1 MDSSDLL
8 KLKMSIGLLCS
19 QNIALPECNLD
30 PGNTGT
36 IGPTGPAGPAGQQ
49 GSAGAAGQ
57 MGPTGRTGPT
67 GITGPTGLGETGV
80 TGPTG
85 ETGSTGQTGPT
96 GLGETGVTGPTG
108 YIGETGPTGPTGLGA
123 TGVTGPT
130 GYIGETGST
139 GPTGETGVT
148 GPTGYIGETGPT
160 GPTGLGATGVTGP
173 TGYIG
178 ETGSTGPT
186 GAGATG
192 PTGPTGEIGPP
203 GIGTSFISERF
214 TTMTNPNPT
223 LDTVVTYDDTLQY
236 GNGTLPAGTSNDGQY
251 KIVVASITN
260 INSRDTTFYTNTHL
274 YDKLQTLY
282 SSGNTTLGP
291 TGSIIKAVEYDYHNH
306 SIYYNTTTNSS
317 NSSSYYNIGLEK
329 VWIAGRID
337 STKIRIDPTTPNTST
352 SGSNA
357 IAYNILYYD
366 YGIQPNDY
374 VELSLENRG
383 KWRVPYDKNRIMGVG
398 RPVQTIEP
406 LVYCLHNDTV
416 NNRMYIGGQFRSLV
430 KDIPNGT
437 IPYTDIDNVF
447 LTYYDKTNNVFVGE
461 GTVYPTQPTNPQLDN
476 SYGARTINSTTSS
489 PCFVGPSGSKLIRTI
504 NNISGVYCLHYNATK
519 NQLYVGG
526 NFVINKVIDR
536 NNIIPLLNIA
546 VWDFNINDWITLDGG
561 YHYLGFAPS
570 ISDNN
575 VIVKTFAFDQIS
587 QRLYIGGTFTQ
598 LVDVNGATTNFKYL
612 CYFDFINNSYNN
624 VTNYDI
630 NSEGYVN
637 TLAYD
642 HSRERLYIGGKFT
655 SQGYTRT
662 NQNPPSNP
670 PINPPYNTNLSYN
683 YFMFV
688 DYAIDPTIFQ
698 PTDYVGSSN
707 GFIVDRDT
715 VVNTISIDEK
725 CNRVYIGGNFTANG
739 RGNILSNIGI
749 LNTDTNL
756 ISYGIN
762 NKLFTSGYDANA
774 YTSSANTNPT
784 GLQNFGFNQTV
795 FCSTLHPQ
803 NRYLFWGGFFTN
815 IIQFKDGEISNGLQ
829 TNYVCKV
836 QLNTYNLVLDQKFGE
851 YVNYFCNR
859 LGNLVSY
866 LNIPDGTKISLL
878 SDILPY
884 ESPFNGLPNINTQ
897 QYIMWQELIQDLTD
911 EIVTPTITS
920 NIVPANNVHMI
931 DNIQSI
937 FIGKKLGDP
946 TSLQPTS
953 LVSIPNSVL
962 IGYGAGYEIAPQ
974 NITDIIAIGTNA
986 GYSSQASNSIILNA
1000 SGGALNCTTTGT
1012 FIKPLRAQSATNT
1025 VYYDDTTGELSYNT
1039 SIRKHKTNIVN
1050 LTMNTSNLYNLTPR
1064 EYDYVN
1070 GNHSI
1075 GFIAEEVD
1083 LIDTMLTTKNKSGQP
1098 TNINWFGI
1106 VTYLVKEMKILKDQ
1120 NQTFAGQIQTLTEQI
1135 QTLNGT
1141 N

>member
-1 MDSSDLL
+1 MNLNDL
-8 KLKMSIGLLCS
+8 
-19 QNIALPECNLD
+19 CNMQVGVYRPCNPNPSCL
-30 PGNTGT
+30 
-36 IGPTGPAGPAGQQ
+36 IKGPTGDKGPNGDK
-49 GSAGAAGQ
+49 
-57 MGPTGRTGPT
+57 
-67 GITGPTGLGETGV
+67 GETGDKGANGDDGKV

-85 ETGSTGQTGPT
+85 QTGAIGTGPT
-96 GLGETGVTGPTG
+96 GSQGDTGETGATGPTG
-108 YIGETGPTGPTGLGA
+108 YTGPIGEGA
-123 TGVTGPT
+123 
-130 GYIGETGST
+130 
-139 GPTGETGVT
+139 
-148 GPTGYIGETGPT
+148 
-160 GPTGLGATGVTGP
+160 
-173 TGYIG
+173 
-178 ETGSTGPT
+178 TGPT

-192 PTGPTGEIGPP
+192 PTGPTGAGTTGPTGEIGPP
-203 GIGTSFISERF
+203 GGIGTSFISERF

-260 INSRDTTFYTNTHL
+260 INSRNTTFYTNTHL
-274 YDKLQTLY
+274 YDKLQTQY
-282 SSGNTTLGP
+282 ISNPKTLGP
-291 TGSIIKAVEYDYHNH
+291 EDGSIIRAVEYDYHNT

-329 VWIAGRID
+329 VWIAGRIN
-337 STKIRIDPTTPNTST
+337 STTIPIDVTTPNTST

-366 YGIQPNDY
+366 YGIQPSGY

-430 KDIPNGT
+430 QDDSKTPGLI
-437 IPYTDIDNVF
+437 TDIDNVF

-489 PCFVGPSGSKLIRTI
+489 PCFVGPSGSKLTRTI
-504 NNISGVYCLHYNATK
+504 NGVSGVYCLHYNATK

-561 YHYLGFAPS
+561 YYYLGFAPS

-642 HSRERLYIGGKFT
+642 HSRERLYIGGSFT

-707 GFIVDRDT
+707 GFIVDRNT

-739 RGNILSNIGI
+739 RGIILSNIGI

-756 ISYGIN
+756 ISYDIN

-784 GLQNFGFNQTV
+784 GLQNFGFDQTV
-795 FCSTLHPQ
+795 FCSILHPQ
-803 NRYLFWGGFFTN
+803 NRYLFWGGSFTN
-815 IIQFKDGEISNGLQ
+815 IIQFKDDAISNGLQ

-836 QLNTYNLVLDQKFGE
+836 QLNTYNLVLDQKSGE
-851 YVNYFCNR
+851 SVNYFCNR

-911 EIVTPTITS
+911 EIVTSDITS

-937 FIGKKLGDP
+937 FIGKKEGDP
-946 TSLQPTS
+946 TSLKSTS
-953 LVSIPNSVL
+953 LVSIPNSVV
-962 IGYGAGYEIAPQ
+962 IGYGAGYQIDEQTTA
-974 NITDIIAIGTNA
+974 NIVTIGTKA
-986 GYSSQASNSIILNA
+986 GYLSQASNSIILNA
-1000 SGGALNCTTTGT
+1000 TGNDLSSSSDGT
-1012 FIKPLRAQSATNT
+1012 FIKPLRNLSAANT
-1025 VYYDDTTGELSYNT
+1025 VYYDDTTGELSYNGSSLKYKSNVVDLTTDT
-1039 SIRKHKTNIVN
+1039 SSIYRLN
-1050 LTMNTSNLYNLTPR
+1050 PR
-1064 EYDYVN
+1064 EFDYISGDHCV
-1070 GNHSI
+1070 
-1075 GFIAEEVD
+1075 GFIAEEVNE
-1083 LIDTMLTTKNKSGQP
+1083 IDTILATKNKDGEP
-1098 TNINWFGI
+1098 ININWFGI
-1106 VTYLVKEMKILKDQ
+1106 VTYLVKEIKILK
-1120 NQTFAGQIQTLTEQI
+1120 EQVDKLKTI
-1135 QTLNGT
+1135 
-1141 N
+1141 